1 MLTKIYV
8 MAALWALGFLLQDA
22 LPMKTIA
29 YVTLALCA
37 AAAIHAVSIRW
48 AVWMFSRDLVPM
60 LQLGTNGRKR
70 LFLVGTATL
79 GSWYLVASI
88 REGRAPINVI
98 AIEAAYL
105 LGVWIYV
112 HRQGLGSELRGQLVR
127 RLRG

>member
-8 MAALWALGFLLQDA
+8 MAALWALGFLLQDS
-22 LPMKTIA
+22 LPMTTIA
-29 YVTLALCA
+29 YITLALCA
-37 AAAIHAVSIRW
+37 AAAIHALSIRW
-48 AVWMFSRDLVPM
+48 AVWMFNRDLAHT
-60 LQLGTNGRKR
+60 LQLGRKGSKR

-88 REGRAPINVI
+88 REGRSPINVI
-98 AIEAAYL
+98 AIEGAYL

-112 HRQGLGSELRGQLVR
+112 HRQSLGSELREQVVR

>member
-8 MAALWALGFLLQDA
+8 MAALWALGFLLEDL
-22 LPMKTIA
+22 LPMRTIA

-37 AAAIHAVSIRW
+37 AAAIHALSIRW
-48 AVWMFSRDLVPM
+48 AVWMFSRDLAPT
-60 LQLGTNGRKR
+60 LQVGRNGRKR
-70 LFLVGTATL
+70 LFLIGITTV

-88 REGRAPINVI
+88 REGRSLANVI
-98 AIEAAYL
+98 AIETAYL

-112 HRQGLGSELRGQLVR
+112 HRESLGSELRVQVVR